1 MKKSL
6 FAIAAAAAVL
16 AGCQMEETFKAGNSS
31 EFSQKINATIVNGDT
46 RTALAQDGEV
56 WHVNWEVGD
65 QILLMADSKIDTY
78 YTEFGGTN
86 QSEFWWSKGD
96 TIAIDGLTEIVAYSP
111 ASLFSTTSESLF
123 LPSFQGYKAGT
134 TSFNP
139 MMATST
145 DENLAFKNLCGALK
159 LNVTT
164 TAADIV
170 VSSINVKADQGLS
183 GSFEVVEGAAVVDGT
198 EGVTLTS
205 SEGVAINGTAVPFFI
220 TVPAGTYTGME
231 ITVTTTDG
239 KTSTVKMKS
248 GASFTVERSKI
259 YEADFAFND
268 FTPSAL
274 TAGGICTL
282 GLGSEVNITLK
293 SLTDPSATFATD
305 TKIYQPTKIVLST
318 NNLSTVG
325 LEVGDMASDQP
336 AFASFDPASGVMTIT
351 TPADEFQLNY
361 DASQMFY
368 GFRGVTEIV
377 GLEKLKSDFCE
388 DMHYL
393 FAYCSSLTKIDLASF
408 NTENVLA
415 MNNMFWYC
423 QAATE
428 INVSSF
434 NTENVSNM
442 HSMFCHCDSM
452 ETIDVKNFETGGVT
466 DFGYMFAYDYSVTK
480 INFENFDTSGG
491 TTFAYMFAYDYALPE
506 LDLANFDFTSSTT
519 LTYMFYWC
527 KGIKVLKFGDNCDIS
542 HGPTLSYMFPHMLN
556 LEEMWLP
563 ECFLPDSRVKPSN
576 FFSYTGTGDI
586 DSTTGEFTRTSCIP
600 GSLTIHCSQDQAD
613 WLATTGLRWHPTGHS
628 ATYGFPIIPVT
639 FLEYKSGQQLSVV
652 WSPN

>member
-16 AGCQMEETFKAGNSS
+16 AGCQMEEGAFKADKSVRS
-31 EFSQKINATIVNGDT
+31 IKATIANEDT

-65 QILLMADSKIDTY
+65 QILLKAEGKSDTY

-86 QSEFWWSKGD
+86 QSEFWWTKGD
-96 TIAIDGLTEIVAYSP
+96 KIEFDGVTEVVAYSP
-111 ASLFSTTSESLF
+111 ASLYSSTSDLTY
-123 LPSFQGYKAGT
+123 LPSFQGYKAGS
-134 TSFNP
+134 TSFTP

-145 DENLAFKNLCGALK
+145 DENFAFKNLCGALK
-159 LNVTT
+159 LNITT

-170 VSSINVKADQGLS
+170 VSSISVKADQGLS
-183 GSFEVVEGAAVVDGT
+183 GIFDVVDGAAVVDGT

-268 FTPSAL
+268 FTASAL

-325 LEVGDMASDQP
+325 LEVGDMGSDQP
-336 AFASFDPASGVMTIT
+336 AFASFDPATGVMTIT

-377 GLEKLKSDFCE
+377 GLEKLKSDYCE
-388 DMHYL
+388 DMHHL
-393 FAYCSSLTKIDLASF
+393 FAYCSSMTKIDLASF
-408 NTENVLA
+408 NTENVFA

-434 NTENVSNM
+434 NTENVANM
-442 HSMFCHCDSM
+442 HSMFCHCDAM
-452 ETIDVKNFETGGVT
+452 EHFNLTNFDTAGVT
-466 DFGYMFAYDYSVTK
+466 DFGYMFGYCYALLDVDISS
-480 INFENFDTSGG
+480 FDTSGG
-491 TTFAYMFAYDYALPE
+491 TTFAYMFAYCKAMLE
-506 LDLANFDFTSSTT
+506 LDLATLDTSSSTT
-519 LTYMFYWC
+519 LTHMFDNMSNI
-527 KGIKVLKFGDNCDIS
+527 GVLKLGKNFNVN
-542 HGPTLSYMFPHMLN
+542 HAPTMSYMFIHCPMLHD
-556 LEEMWLP
+556 LWFAEG
-563 ECFLPDSRVKPSN
+563 FKPDNGTKPSN
-576 FFSYTGTGDI
+576 FFAYTGTDDF
-586 DSTTGEFTRTSCIP
+586 DSNGNCIRTASAM
-600 GSLTIHCSQDQAD
+600 GALTIHCNQDQAD
-613 WLATTGLRWHPTGHS
+613 WLATTGLRWFPTGYK
-628 ATYGFPIIPVT
+628 TENGYWPIPVT
-639 FLEYKSGQQLSVV
+639 FLDYTTGQELSVT